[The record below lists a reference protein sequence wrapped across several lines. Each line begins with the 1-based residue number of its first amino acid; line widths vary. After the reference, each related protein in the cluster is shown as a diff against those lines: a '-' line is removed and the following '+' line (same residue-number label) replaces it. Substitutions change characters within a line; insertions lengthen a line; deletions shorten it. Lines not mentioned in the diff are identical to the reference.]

1 MDMKRFAQVALML
14 LMAGA
19 PSFAGTRDIYNMP
32 CSALWPAVKGVT
44 RNSGE
49 YAVVFLDSTEMIASF
64 ALGEGKDLRIGSAV
78 LNIQGDTC
86 EMLVEMHSPGAITD
100 DTYSFKKRVDK
111 ALSVSQSAN
120 PMAVP
125 SKTGSGDK

>member
-1 MDMKRFAQVALML
+1 MKRFAQVALML

-32 CSALWPAVKGVT
+32 CSALWPSVKGVA

-49 YAVVFLDSTEMIASF
+49 YAVVFLDPTEMIVSF

-78 LNIQGDTC
+78 LNVQGDTC
-86 EMLVEMHSPGAITD
+86 EMRVEMHAPGALTD

-111 ALSVSQSAN
+111 ALSVSQSGD
-120 PMAVP
+120 PMQVP
-125 SKTGSGDK
+125 AKTGSGNK